1 MDILQWTSRS
11 VSQLCRIVLYLWTYV
26 NSTRKKNIL
35 ESLNLNLSRAEERY
49 RFQLTLR
56 KEWRSLLHR
65 QPGCQPGHGGWRAE
79 SEKTGQ
85 NIHKILL
92 QWYVSQTEWFE
103 NNSVLNYIC
112 PSFSRWAARLMVVKA
127 MVWMSAADTST
138 STCEWVSVY
147 RPVQSVQRH
156 PTAEYTN
163 IGIIYTSQVWA
174 WDSSVM
180 VTIIS
185 LLSESGDSL
194 DKAGVWVCDFSWQ
207 WGRRG
212 VYSPQSWG
220 LSLRRTEKLSSQRG
234 TVCWVTCQ
242 LGGQWGTVRGQLTS
256 KC

>member
-1 MDILQWTSRS
+1 MD
-11 VSQLCRIVLYLWTYV
+11 VCKV
-26 NSTRKKNIL
+26 NSTTNKKYFGIFKF
-35 ESLNLNLSRAEERY
+35 EFIER
-49 RFQLTLR
+49 RGTDSNSDSTR
-56 KEWRSLLHR
+56 KEWRSLLHC
-65 QPGCQPGHGGWRAE
+65 QPGCQPGHGGWGAE

-112 PSFSRWAARLMVVKA
+112 PSFSGWAARLMVVKA

-234 TVCWVTCQ
+234 TVCWVTW
-242 LGGQWGTVRGQLTS
+242 GQWGDSEGTTN
-256 KC
+256 